1 MIGAD
6 SADVLLLGTNFESN
20 VPLRAAVAVAPA
32 RISIGPVGETA
43 LTEVFRLR
51 IPATVETDSW
61 TLVVIPCTTVGVK
74 VGVGVGVRVTV
85 AVAVAVEVAVAV
97 GVAVDVDVGVAVK
110 VAVGV

>member
-1 MIGAD
+1 M
-6 SADVLLLGTNFESN
+6 LLGTNFESN

-32 RISIGPVGETA
+32 RISIGQVGDTA
-43 LTEVFRLR
+43 LTDVFTLS
-51 IPATVETDSW
+51 IPAKAETDSW

-74 VGVGVGVRVTV
+74 VGVGVGVRV
-85 AVAVAVEVAVAV
+85 AVAVEVAVDVAVAV